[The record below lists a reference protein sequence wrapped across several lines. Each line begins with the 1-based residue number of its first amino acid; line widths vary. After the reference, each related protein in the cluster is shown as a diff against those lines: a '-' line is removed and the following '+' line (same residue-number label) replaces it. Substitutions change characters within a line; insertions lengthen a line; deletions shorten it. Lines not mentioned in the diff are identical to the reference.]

1 MENKSLRFYAIMA
14 LWVVLFVLL
23 FISNRRVDLKT
34 DINKSTSVSVSVE
47 DTVSLSPSVVTTRA
61 YSAGDDTY
69 QAFFEI
75 LQNASC
81 YQKFNQNVRSYSHDY
96 EAHSITLRFAD
107 DASQNLL
114 FTVYSDGVCQVNGK
128 FVFLRSPD
136 GNAGAIYQLLRGVA
150 DQRPGQNKNRGTQVV
165 KLSVP
170 FLFSSAHSA
179 VPEPCVP
186 RSGCR
191 ANQNAAS
198 CQEKES
204 MEWRNG
210 TERLQTLLFL
220 VHRG

>member
-23 FISNRRVDLKT
+23 FVSNRRVDLKT

-81 YQKFNQNVRSYSHDY
+81 YQKF
-96 EAHSITLRFAD
+96 
-107 DASQNLL
+107 SQNLL

-136 GNAGAIYQLLRGVA
+136 GNAEAIYQLLRDA
-150 DQRPGQNKNRGTQVV
+150 VV
-165 KLSVP
+165 
-170 FLFSSAHSA
+170 
-179 VPEPCVP
+179 
-186 RSGCR
+186 
-191 ANQNAAS
+191 
-198 CQEKES
+198 
-204 MEWRNG
+204 
-210 TERLQTLLFL
+210 
-220 VHRG
+220 

>member
-14 LWVVLFVLL
+14 LWVVLFVML
-23 FISNRRVDLKT
+23 FVSNRRVDLKT

-136 GNAGAIYQLLRGVA
+136 GNAGAIYQLLRDAA

>member
-23 FISNRRVDLKT
+23 FVSNRRVDLKT

-81 YQKFNQNVRSYSHDY
+81 YQKFSQNVRSYSHDY

-136 GNAGAIYQLLRGVA
+136 GNAKAIYQLLRDAA

-210 TERLQTLLFL
+210 TERLQTLRFL

>member
-1 MENKSLRFYAIMA
+1 MTSCAFRHYNES
-14 LWVVLFVLL
+14 VLFEDLWPP
-23 FISNRRVDLKT
+23 SCAAHQRRTPYGKQT

-136 GNAGAIYQLLRGVA
+136 GNAEAIYQLLRDA
-150 DQRPGQNKNRGTQVV
+150 VV
-165 KLSVP
+165 
-170 FLFSSAHSA
+170 
-179 VPEPCVP
+179 
-186 RSGCR
+186 
-191 ANQNAAS
+191 
-198 CQEKES
+198 
-204 MEWRNG
+204 
-210 TERLQTLLFL
+210 
-220 VHRG
+220 

>member
-23 FISNRRVDLKT
+23 FVSNRRVDLKT

-128 FVFLRSPD
+128 FVFLCSPD
-136 GNAGAIYQLLRGVA
+136 GNAEAIYQLLRDA
-150 DQRPGQNKNRGTQVV
+150 VV
-165 KLSVP
+165 
-170 FLFSSAHSA
+170 
-179 VPEPCVP
+179 
-186 RSGCR
+186 
-191 ANQNAAS
+191 
-198 CQEKES
+198 
-204 MEWRNG
+204 
-210 TERLQTLLFL
+210 
-220 VHRG
+220 

>member
-23 FISNRRVDLKT
+23 FVSNRRVDLKT

-69 QAFFEI
+69 QTFFEI

-107 DASQNLL
+107 DASQNLALHRL
-114 FTVYSDGVCQVNGK
+114 FRRGLPGKRKVRLPPLPRWKRGGDLPAAAGRGGVKNV
-128 FVFLRSPD
+128 VRSP
-136 GNAGAIYQLLRGVA
+136 
-150 DQRPGQNKNRGTQVV
+150 
-165 KLSVP
+165 
-170 FLFSSAHSA
+170 
-179 VPEPCVP
+179 
-186 RSGCR
+186 GC
-191 ANQNAAS
+191 
-198 CQEKES
+198 
-204 MEWRNG
+204 G
-210 TERLQTLLFL
+210 
-220 VHRG
+220 

>member
-23 FISNRRVDLKT
+23 FVSNRRVDLKT

-47 DTVSLSPSVVTTRA
+47 DTVSLSPSVVTTCA

-114 FTVYSDGVCQVNGK
+114 FTVNSDGVCQVNGN
-128 FVFLRSPD
+128 S
-136 GNAGAIYQLLRGVA
+136 
-150 DQRPGQNKNRGTQVV
+150 
-165 KLSVP
+165 S
-170 FLFSSAHSA
+170 SSA
-179 VPEPCVP
+179 PPMETRR
-186 RSGCR
+186 RST
-191 ANQNAAS
+191 S
-198 CQEKES
+198 CCGMRWCKECCPFPG
-204 MEWRNG
+204 M
-210 TERLQTLLFL
+210 RLINDRDKTKIGAL
-220 VHRG
+220 RWSS

>member
-23 FISNRRVDLKT
+23 FVSNRRVDLKT

-69 QAFFEI
+69 QAFFKI

-81 YQKFNQNVRSYSHDY
+81 YQKFSQNARSYSHDY

-114 FTVYSDGVCQVNGK
+114 FTVYSDGVCQVNGGMRWCK
-128 FVFLRSPD
+128 ECRPLPGMRLINDRDKTKIGALRW
-136 GNAGAIYQLLRGVA
+136 
-150 DQRPGQNKNRGTQVV
+150 
-165 KLSVP
+165 
-170 FLFSSAHSA
+170 SS
-179 VPEPCVP
+179 
-186 RSGCR
+186 
-191 ANQNAAS
+191 
-198 CQEKES
+198 
-204 MEWRNG
+204 
-210 TERLQTLLFL
+210 
-220 VHRG
+220 

>member
-23 FISNRRVDLKT
+23 FVSNRRVDLKT

-69 QAFFEI
+69 QHFQDPA
-75 LQNASC
+75 NASC
-81 YQKFNQNVRSYSHDY
+81 YQKFNQNARSYSHDY

-136 GNAGAIYQLLRGVA
+136 GNAKAIYQLLRDA
-150 DQRPGQNKNRGTQVV
+150 VV
-165 KLSVP
+165 
-170 FLFSSAHSA
+170 
-179 VPEPCVP
+179 
-186 RSGCR
+186 
-191 ANQNAAS
+191 
-198 CQEKES
+198 
-204 MEWRNG
+204 
-210 TERLQTLLFL
+210 
-220 VHRG
+220 

>member
-23 FISNRRVDLKT
+23 FVSNRRVDLKT

-81 YQKFNQNVRSYSHDY
+81 YQKFSQNARY

-136 GNAGAIYQLLRGVA
+136 GNAGAIYQLLRDA
-150 DQRPGQNKNRGTQVV
+150 VV
-165 KLSVP
+165 
-170 FLFSSAHSA
+170 
-179 VPEPCVP
+179 
-186 RSGCR
+186 
-191 ANQNAAS
+191 
-198 CQEKES
+198 
-204 MEWRNG
+204 
-210 TERLQTLLFL
+210 
-220 VHRG
+220 